1 VIVKKPQRRLTG
13 VDQIVLSLYAHGL
26 TTGEISAHF
35 ARIYGASVSK
45 ETISRITDNAV
56 AEMQA
61 CATRRLEK
69 IYAAIFI
76 DGIVVNVRD
85 GQVANRPIYTA
96 VNADA
101 ARVALEEVTEKW
113 RVQYRAIIQLRNN
126 A

>member
-45 ETISRITDNAV
+45 ETISRITDNVV

-61 CATRRLEK
+61 WATRRLEK